1 MVMKQLILSIVMLM
15 ATITV
20 SAQDIKLP
28 APDLTQKSLPVVEAL
43 AQRHSVREYA
53 DKELTLQEL
62 SNLCWAACGES
73 RDSEH
78 ITAASAMN
86 RQEVRLFVFTKDGVC
101 EYLAHENLLK
111 HVVDGDQRKLV
122 AGPQDFVEKA
132 PVCLVM
138 VVDYD
143 KFGMKD
149 HPHAT
154 EMCCVDVGNVS
165 ENVNLYCQAVGL
177 ATVPRG
183 TMDAQAIVK
192 LLGLGESQVPVLNNP
207 VGWPK

>member
-1 MVMKQLILSIVMLM
+1 MKQLIFTFAMLM

-20 SAQDIKLP
+20 NAQDIKLP
-28 APDLTQKSLPVVEAL
+28 APDLSQKSLTVVEAL

-53 DKELTLQEL
+53 NKELTLQEI

-73 RDSEH
+73 RDNEH

-86 RQEVRLFVFTKDGVC
+86 RQEVRLYVFTKDGVC
-101 EYLAHENLLK
+101 EYLAHENVLK
-111 HVVDGDQRKLV
+111 PVADGDNRKLV
-122 AGPQDFVEKA
+122 AGPQDFVKDA

-143 KFGMKD
+143 KFGMKE

-183 TMDAQAIVK
+183 TMDSEGIVK
-192 LLGLGESQVPVLNNP
+192 LLGLTESQVPVLNNP